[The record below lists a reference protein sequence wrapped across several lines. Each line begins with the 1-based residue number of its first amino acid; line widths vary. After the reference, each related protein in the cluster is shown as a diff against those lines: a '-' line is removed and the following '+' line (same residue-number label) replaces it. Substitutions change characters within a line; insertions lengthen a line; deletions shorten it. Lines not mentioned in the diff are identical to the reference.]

1 MKANKTNKIRI
12 ELNSDELDTIYT
24 ALNRL
29 CCHYS
34 DKSVTMKKI
43 KDGTATVDD
52 HLNPDY
58 YFVLWHEV
66 GELQSRIY
74 EAKERICK

>member
-1 MKANKTNKIRI
+1 MQKVEICGVDTSGLPRLSAKEN
-12 ELNSDELDTIYT
+12 DEL
-24 ALNRL
+24 
-29 CCHYS
+29 
-34 DKSVTMKKI
+34 MKKI

-52 HLNPDY
+52 RLNPDY

-74 EAKERICK
+74 EAQERIYK